1 MRLILPIAISAVL
14 GAGLLAAPALAAPER
29 TVSVAGE
36 ATVSVP
42 NDAARLGFSVS
53 AVRTKRSAALGAVA
67 SGLRAVIAA
76 VQKSPGVGQGDITT
90 AAISVSRVT
99 RKKRDL
105 YRASEGIGVIL
116 HQPELAG
123 ELVSAAVT
131 AGATGTRGPTFFV
144 GDESAAY
151 NGALIAALG
160 QARERAAALA
170 AAAGATLGSVI
181 SIAEGSEVT
190 PAPEIAQGTTKGAA
204 DCGIVPVAAKRSTRS
219 CVAAPPV
226 KPGHTT
232 VTATV
237 HVVFALL

>member
-1 MRLILPIAISAVL
+1 M
-14 GAGLLAAPALAAPER
+14 
-29 TVSVAGE
+29 T
-36 ATVSVP
+36 VP

-53 AVRTKRSAALGAVA
+53 AVRGRRSAALGAVA

-76 VQKSPGVGQGDITT
+76 VQKSPGVGDGDITT
-90 AAISVSRVT
+90 GAISVSRIN
-99 RKKRDL
+99 RPKRDL

-123 ELVSAAVT
+123 ELVSAAVA

-160 QARERAAALA
+160 QARERAGALA
-170 AAAGATLGSVI
+170 TAAGASLGPVI

-190 PAPEIAQGTTKGAA
+190 PEFNEGTVKAAPGCGGA
-204 DCGIVPVAAKRSTRS
+204 PVAAKRSTRS

-226 KPGHTT
+226 KPGRTT